1 MDLWPLALHC
11 ALVVALA
18 AAMLGLSYLLGQRRR
33 QATVERTATGEPYES
48 GIRVTGSARGRL
60 SADFY
65 LVALLFVIF
74 DLEVAFLFGWA
85 VAARDVGW
93 AGYAGLLVFVA
104 ILAVG
109 LIYEWRRGALD
120 WGWTPAATERARAAR
135 EASRRVLAEAEQR
148 GEAG

>member
-1 MDLWPLALHC
+1 M
-11 ALVVALA
+11 V
-18 AAMLGLSYLLGQRRR
+18 GLSYMLGQRHRER
-33 QATVERTATGEPYES
+33 AVERTATGEPYES
-48 GIRVTGSARGRL
+48 GIRGTGSARGRL

-93 AGYAGLLVFVA
+93 SGYGGLLVFVA

-109 LIYEWRRGALD
+109 LVYEWRRGALD

-135 EASRRVLAEAEQR
+135 EASRRVLAEGRARNYRSPKAPIASSKPATES
-148 GEAG
+148 EAG